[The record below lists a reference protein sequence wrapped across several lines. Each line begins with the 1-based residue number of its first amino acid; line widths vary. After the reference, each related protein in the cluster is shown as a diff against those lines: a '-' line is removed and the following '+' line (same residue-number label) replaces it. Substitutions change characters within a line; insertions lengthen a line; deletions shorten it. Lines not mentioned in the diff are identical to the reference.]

1 MGISSV
7 CIQWILAL
15 CDALGNDNLLQV
27 EECWA
32 EITLNMK
39 KKSVIEFNLPS
50 QDRNTVEKI
59 EIPFGAIALLS
70 FTDEF
75 WRYYA
80 LRFWQMWWFLKGS
93 VWVLRIMWPEEL
105 LTSTPFNIDWLSILK
120 YPRVGSERH
129 QGLLHWLL
137 QAFHEDFSKRAFIHD
152 YNNKGW
158 KRDGKE
164 IWRKKWK

>member
-1 MGISSV
+1 MNYKQFGYSSV

-75 WRYYA
+75 
-80 LRFWQMWWFLKGS
+80 
-93 VWVLRIMWPEEL
+93 
-105 LTSTPFNIDWLSILK
+105 
-120 YPRVGSERH
+120 
-129 QGLLHWLL
+129 
-137 QAFHEDFSKRAFIHD
+137 
-152 YNNKGW
+152 
-158 KRDGKE
+158 
-164 IWRKKWK
+164 